1 MLKKFKSFSITI
13 TGNLSTYQNKHIPM
27 EQPPSISLYERTED
41 DTSALGDGIAKLSV
55 DQIDDHP
62 TEVSLFDDEEEEEKV
77 SESKTSKYAYSEN
90 ANLAEEN
97 GKVYK
102 TSTTL
107 KF

>member
-1 MLKKFKSFSITI
+1 
-13 TGNLSTYQNKHIPM
+13 M

-41 DTSALGDGIAKLSV
+41 DTSALGDGIAKLSL

-62 TEVSLFDDEEEEEKV
+62 TEVSLFDEEEEEEKV

-107 KF
+107 KCRIITVWIILLFTNFIFSSTRFA

>member
-1 MLKKFKSFSITI
+1 
-13 TGNLSTYQNKHIPM
+13 M

-41 DTSALGDGIAKLSV
+41 DTSALGDGIAKLSL

-62 TEVSLFDDEEEEEKV
+62 TEVSLFDEEEEEEKV

-97 GKVYK
+97 GKVYNNVEILK
-102 TSTTL
+102 ISRRIITVWIILLFTNFIFSSTR
-107 KF
+107 FA

>member
-1 MLKKFKSFSITI
+1 
-13 TGNLSTYQNKHIPM
+13 M
-27 EQPPSISLYERTED
+27 EQPPSISLYERTDD
-41 DTSALGDGIAKLSV
+41 DTSALGDGIAKLSL

-62 TEVSLFDDEEEEEKV
+62 TEVSLFDEEEEEEKV